1 MFSRSCRCCCWFFR
15 ANDLGIDT
23 EMKIVGPNPEFFFCL
38 FRDAMPTVGERL
50 GLNGVCTIIVGGLKL
65 SCRYPKGL

>member
-1 MFSRSCRCCCWFFR
+1 
-15 ANDLGIDT
+15 
-23 EMKIVGPNPEFFFCL
+23 MKIVGPNPEFFFCL